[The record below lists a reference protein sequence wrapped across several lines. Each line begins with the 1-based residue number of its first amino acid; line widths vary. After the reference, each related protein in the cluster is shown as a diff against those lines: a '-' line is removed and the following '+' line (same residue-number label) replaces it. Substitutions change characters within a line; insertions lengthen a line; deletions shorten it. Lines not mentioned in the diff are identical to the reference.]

1 MKKVLSTMLIA
12 VLAILMLG
20 TVSNATTESELKNYI
35 LTEKTIGGTT
45 WIISDQDKA
54 KVEKF
59 FAENDIT
66 DEQATKVE
74 AIGNKAIAYMNKI
87 GASSPDEIKTKEQK
101 QQLLAYA
108 QEAATTLGLTVA
120 YNTSA
125 KRLDIYRNGTKI
137 ESLRWGVKK
146 VTDAKTGKTKTVVT
160 TEPSAVKTGSTNYIY
175 AIAAGV
181 VVIAGATLVIARK
194 KNASLNA

>member
-12 VLAILMLG
+12 VVALLMLS
-20 TVSNATTESELKNYI
+20 TVSKATTEKELEDYI
-35 LTEKTIGGTT
+35 LSEKTIGGTT
-45 WIISDQDKA
+45 WVISNQDKA

-87 GASSPDEIKTKEQK
+87 GASTPEEIKTKEQK

-108 QEAATTLGLTVA
+108 QEAATTLGLTVV
-120 YNTSA
+120 YNTPA

-146 VTDAKTGKTKTVVT
+146 VTDTKTGKTKNVVT
-160 TEPSAVKTGSTNYIY
+160 TEPSAVKTGSTNYVY
-175 AIAAGV
+175 AIAAGIV
-181 VVIAGATLVIARK
+181 LIAGTTLVIARK